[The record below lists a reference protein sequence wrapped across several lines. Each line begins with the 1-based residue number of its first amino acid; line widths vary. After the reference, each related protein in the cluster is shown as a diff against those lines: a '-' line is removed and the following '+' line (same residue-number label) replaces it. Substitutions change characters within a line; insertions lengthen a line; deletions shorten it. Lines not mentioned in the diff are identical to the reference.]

1 MATFDIEPLLISF
14 GVQLA
19 SSWVNM
25 MLYMLEIVMCFRY
38 FQRSARP
45 LPHKIGVGA
54 MVFFDT
60 LCTMSVD
67 ANILITFLSFFGKE
81 SFAALLVPTSTTIFL
96 TYLTAI
102 VEQLFLCH
110 LYFILSRK
118 RVVTLI
124 LIGLGA
130 IHLSFSFA
138 GGILVQTAPFPGRL
152 TFTITAVGAILCAV
166 NDFLIA
172 GCLGYEMYKVKRSQS
187 ATPSL
192 LRRLTIL
199 SITSGAIVA
208 STTLLMMIL
217 LLKGSIAFS
226 FFFSCQGRVY
236 ALTLLVNFLSSPSDS
251 SSTSSS
257 GSTKNAM
264 VFRSGGYLNGEKK
277 PAPSLYSHYSDE
289 SMRKELPPLPPST
302 PQSQTI
308 SLSSAQMVTL
318 DFATRAQFAS
328 PTSQF
333 ASTPYS
339 PSSSSRVVWSPQTPQ
354 TPRTIIF
361 APHRKSS
368 LPV

>member
-1 MATFDIEPLLISF
+1 MAPFNIEPLLVSF

-81 SFAALLVPTSTTIFL
+81 SFVAISVPTSTTIFL

-102 VEQLFLCH
+102 VEQLFLCQ

-118 RVVTLI
+118 RVVTLV

-138 GGILVQTAPFPGRL
+138 GGILLQTETSPFSGRL
-152 TFTITAVGAILCAV
+152 TFTITAVGAIMCAV

-172 GCLGYEMYKVKRSQS
+172 GCLGYEMYKMKKSNS
-187 ATPSL
+187 ATPSV

-251 SSTSSS
+251 SSTSASS
-257 GSTKNAM
+257 SKNAM
-264 VFRSGGYLNGEKK
+264 VDHFGGYVDGGKK
-277 PAPSLYSHYSDE
+277 SAPSIHSNYSDA
-289 SMRKELPPLPPST
+289 SMKKLPPLPPST

-308 SLSSAQMVTL
+308 NLSSAQMMAL
-318 DFATRAQFAS
+318 DFAARAQFAS

-333 ASTPYS
+333 ASVPHS
-339 PSSSSRVVWSPQTPQ
+339 PSSSSRVVWSPRMPQ
-354 TPRTIIF
+354 TPRTIIP